1 MFHGFFLGILGGIV
15 AAKLASRCRRS
26 GGCGDGGSGW
36 SFRGRHGCGGSY
48 GPGPGSGFGPGF
60 GPGFGRFGFFRL
72 VHELNLSP
80 EQWQQG
86 RDILF
91 ELRQSLREGRD
102 DLRGSLG
109 PLLSILANGEF
120 DPARAEEVAKQHDAS
135 FGRVR
140 KNAIAALERL
150 HRLLTPE
157 QRDRLRRFVAETQQ
171 NR

>member
-15 AAKLASRCRRS
+15 AAKLASRCRRG
-26 GGCGDGGSGW
+26 GGCGDGSGGFT
-36 SFRGRHGCGGSY
+36 SRGGRCGGSY
-48 GPGPGSGFGPGF
+48 GPGF

-120 DPARAEEVAKQHDAS
+120 DATRAEEVARQHDAS

-140 KNAIAALERL
+140 KNALGALERL
-150 HRLLTPE
+150 HRMLTPE
-157 QRDRLRRFVAETQQ
+157 QRERLRRFVAETQQ
-171 NR
+171 DR

>member
-15 AAKLASRCRRS
+15 AAKIASRCRRG
-26 GGCGDGGSGW
+26 GGCGDGSSGG
-36 SFRGRHGCGGSY
+36 SFRGGRCGGSFS
-48 GPGPGSGFGPGF
+48 PGPGGFGPGF
-60 GPGFGRFGFFRL
+60 GPDFGRFGFFRL

-109 PLLSILANGEF
+109 PLLSILANGDF
-120 DPARAEEVAKQHDAS
+120 DATRAEEVAKQHDAS

-140 KNAIAALERL
+140 KNALSALERL

-157 QRDRLRRFVAETQQ
+157 QRERLRRFVAETQT
-171 NR
+171 RI

>member
-15 AAKLASRCRRS
+15 AAKLASRCRRG
-26 GGCGDGGSGW
+26 GGCGDGSSGW

-48 GPGPGSGFGPGF
+48 GPGSGF

-72 VHELNLSP
+72 VHELHLSP

-109 PLLSILANGEF
+109 PLLSILASGEF
-120 DPARAEEVAKQHDAS
+120 DAARAEEVAKQHDVS

-140 KNAIAALERL
+140 KNAIVALERL

-157 QRDRLRRFVAETQQ
+157 QRERLRRFVAETQQ
-171 NR
+171 DR

>member
-1 MFHGFFLGILGGIV
+1 MFHGFLLGVLGGIV
-15 AAKLASRCRRS
+15 AAKLASHCRR
-26 GGCGDGGSGW
+26 GGCGDGPGG
-36 SFRGRHGCGGSY
+36 SFRRGCGGGF
-48 GPGPGSGFGPGF
+48 GPGPGF

-80 EQWQQG
+80 EQWQKG

-120 DPARAEEVAKQHDAS
+120 DAGRAEELAKQHDAS

-140 KNAIAALERL
+140 KNALSALERL

-157 QRDRLRRFVAETQQ
+157 QRERLRRFVAETQQ
-171 NR
+171 ER